1 MKSISKKITAVILSA
16 AMLVTGLFF
25 APAKSEAAGFDD
37 LLVEQG
43 QATAGQEITYDYTVK
58 RSDYVCTDLT
68 VSSLTGVNISTYKA
82 GQCIDTRYVSAND
95 TGWKYDS
102 DYQAYYY
109 AFVLPNALST
119 GDYQVKLNFDSGVN
133 YILMVYQEKATPVIS
148 NKSVTITKGFTKQ
161 LSVKDAGGSV
171 KWSSS
176 KKSVATVSSKGKVTA
191 KKKGTA
197 TISAKTKDGTVLKCK
212 VTVKDNLYTG
222 SKPVV
227 SQVPYGKSILSV
239 YRMSYDKSGNLL
251 IKCRYINNIG
261 YRVVKLQNFGVTP
274 KSPSGKVMGS
284 VSVKSMNVNVPSGSA
299 KDITLKIKKSKLKI
313 KKADLR
319 NSSYSMKTGKSIY
332 KIYY

>member
-25 APAKSEAAGFDD
+25 APAKSEAATGYDVILQNGGD
-37 LLVEQG
+37 
-43 QATAGQEITYDYTVK
+43 ATAGQEITYDYTIK
-58 RSDYVCTDLT
+58 KTGTTDNA
-68 VSSLTGVNISTYKA
+68 VVVYSQTGVNIAIYKA
-82 GQCIDTRYVSAND
+82 GQCIDSWYVSA
-95 TGWKYDS
+95 YSS
-102 DYQAYYY
+102 DWEYSEGCYVYGFTMPY
-109 AFVLPNALST
+109 SST
-119 GDYQVKLNFDSGVN
+119 GDYQIRLNFDSNVGYGIAIIQDKN
-133 YILMVYQEKATPVIS
+133 IPVIS
-148 NKSVTITKGFTKQ
+148 NKSITITKGFKKK
-161 LSVKDAGGSV
+161 LSVKDAGGTV

-176 KKSVATVSSKGKVTA
+176 KKSVATVDSKGNVTA

-197 TISAKTKDGTVLKCK
+197 TISAKTKDGSVLKCK
-212 VTVKDNLYTG
+212 VTVKDNIYTG

-227 SQVPYGKSILSV
+227 SQVPYGQSILSV

-319 NSSYSMKTGKSIY
+319 NSSYSMKTGTSIY
-332 KIYY
+332 KRYY

>member
-25 APAKSEAAGFDD
+25 APAKSEAAGFNYILD
-37 LLVEQG
+37 EYS
-43 QATAGQEITYDYTVK
+43 QAVAGQEITYNYTVNK
-58 RSDYVCTDLT
+58 AGYLYNYLT
-68 VSSLTGVNISTYKA
+68 VSPLTGVNISVYKA
-82 GQCIDTRYVSAND
+82 GTCVDSKYISSTDAEWEYND
-95 TGWKYDS
+95 KYKGY
-102 DYQAYYY
+102 DYFY
-109 AFVLPNALST
+109 ALPYAST
-119 GDYQVKLNFDSGVN
+119 GDYQIKLNFDSDVVFCET
-133 YILMVYQEKATPVIS
+133 ILQEKATPVIS
-148 NKSVTITKGFTKQ
+148 NKSITITKGFKKK
-161 LSVKDAGGSV
+161 LSVKDAGGTV

-176 KKSVATVSSKGKVTA
+176 KKSVATVDSKGNVTA

-197 TISAKTKDGTVLKCK
+197 TISAKTKDGSVLKCK
-212 VTVKDNLYTG
+212 VTVKDNIYTG

-227 SQVPYGKSILSV
+227 SQVPYGQSILSV

-319 NSSYSMKTGKSIY
+319 NSSYSMKTGTSIY
-332 KIYY
+332 KRYY